1 MVMKVKSSLEEIGDV
16 MSIKNV
22 GIIYITNEGNIGFDF
37 NDKHFEVRGFSQL
50 KELKSVLMYDKVTG
64 FIMVDTNYGEEFF
77 ELFEVPDVKGILKD
91 IQEQFVTFLKKEL
104 SLVDSFKVDMSR
116 NKNPLYINGVKT
128 LI

>member
-1 MVMKVKSSLEEIGDV
+1 MAYLNFGD
-16 MSIKNV
+16 IRTFTR
-22 GIIYITNEGNIGFDF
+22 I
-37 NDKHFEVRGFSQL
+37 
-50 KELKSVLMYDKVTG
+50 
-64 FIMVDTNYGEEFF
+64 VDS
-77 ELFEVPDVKGILKD
+77 KGILKD